1 MQVFLSH
8 VAEDGP
14 LAREL
19 AAQLAESGLQVWDPE
34 REILPGDSWAKGV
47 SEALETS
54 DAMVVLFSPEYA
66 RSSYARSEVEYALG
80 NPRYR
85 NRLVPVVVGSPD
97 EIPWVFKKFQT
108 ISYRGDATQVAEQI
122 EAALLSAAPA

>member
-8 VAEDGP
+8 VTEEGP
-14 LAREL
+14 LASEL
-19 AAQLAESGLQVWDPE
+19 AAQLAERGLQVWDPQ
-34 REILPGDSWAKGV
+34 REILPGDSWAKWV

-85 NRLVPVVVGSPD
+85 NRLFPVVVGSPE

-108 ISYRGDATQVAEQI
+108 IQYRGDAAQVAEQI
-122 EAALLSAAPA
+122 GAALLSAAPA

>member
-1 MQVFLSH
+1 MRIFLSH
-8 VAEDGP
+8 VAEEGP

-19 AAQLAESGLQVWDPE
+19 AVQLADRGLQVWDPE
-34 REILPGDSWAKGV
+34 QEILPGDSWAKGV

-66 RSSYARSEVEYALG
+66 RSTYARSEVEYALG

-85 NRLVPVVVGSPD
+85 NRLFPVVVGSPP

-108 ISYRGDATQVAEQI
+108 IPYRGDATQVAEQI
-122 EAALLSAAPA
+122 GDALLSAAPA